1 MAQNL
6 KTIEIY
12 FFMVLEAR
20 SPKLGCQCQEHPTSG
35 GSREDVS
42 VSFTC
47 SCVSSASASIFADFL
62 PSMCVCT
69 EYSHYKDTSHWNALP
84 ELLCICKDSRD

>member
-20 SPKLGCQCQEHPTSG
+20 SPKLGCQCQEHPASG

-47 SCVSSASASIFADFL
+47 SCVSPASASSLLTFFL
-62 PSMCVCT
+62 LCVWT

-84 ELLCICKDSRD
+84 ELL